1 MVLMGLAEF
10 RSDPEFGWTT
20 RETFIIDAKS
30 EVQYREYSIQAR
42 EALTNRKSMV
52 SKSQELGFGVCHE
65 KVRSMLVFGAR
76 CLVGRLARAMTKKRV
91 FMLGQFEF

>member
-42 EALTNRKSMV
+42 EALTNR
-52 SKSQELGFGVCHE
+52 SKVVL
-65 KVRSMLVFGAR
+65 KN
-76 CLVGRLARAMTKKRV
+76 
-91 FMLGQFEF
+91 